1 MQNAGQDANLV
12 LEEMGLKDV
21 RLQKAFLSL
30 ANAGDLLNNALATAN
45 LAREE
50 NNALQEEADKR
61 FQTTTSQI
69 QIQKNKWQAFSA
81 QFGMVWN
88 AIRVPVFTWFTDFF
102 TSTLPTASNN
112 IGIFF
117 ENTFQ
122 LIFNF

>member
-30 ANAGDLLNNALATAN
+30 ANAGELLNNALVTAN
-45 LAREE
+45 QAREE

-88 AIRVPVFTWFTDFF
+88 ALRVPVFT
-102 TSTLPTASNN
+102 
-112 IGIFF
+112 
-117 ENTFQ
+117 
-122 LIFNF
+122 